1 MKLNLSVFPIDNSLG
16 YIIHQSYRR
25 MAVGLQRA
33 FQAKGYDITPEQ
45 WSVLSR
51 LWEIEGF
58 HQRMLAKKTAK
69 DRHNITRILNLLEK
83 NGFVKRARDPK
94 DRRILRVYLTKKGK
108 SLQKKLTP
116 IAIHFLQKCFAGLN
130 QKDIKE
136 LERVHKKI
144 LRNLE
149 AQQS

>member
-83 NGFVKRARDPK
+83 NGFVKRTRDSQ
-94 DRRILRVYLTKKGK
+94 DRRILRVYLTVKGK

-116 IAIHFLQKCFAGLN
+116 IVIDFLQTCFTGLT
-130 QKDIKE
+130 QKDIQE
-136 LERVHKKI
+136 LKRIHKKI
-144 LRNLE
+144 RQNLK
-149 AQQS
+149 AQPS